1 MTHRSGGLGVAG
13 LLLGSILVI
22 AGCTGSSAVSTPSQP
37 ASLAPATQAAPASP
51 SPASPSPAAP
61 SQASAALPSPS
72 SANCVERTTFD
83 LLRNTRDYSEL
94 TQPQVDELVAALTA
108 FDYGSD
114 TTGAQWRDQFV
125 AALKSGDL
133 HGAQQLASA
142 LAMGQGY
149 GEPKPCP

>member
-1 MTHRSGGLGVAG
+1 
-13 LLLGSILVI
+13 
-22 AGCTGSSAVSTPSQP
+22 
-37 ASLAPATQAAPASP
+37 
-51 SPASPSPAAP
+51 
-61 SQASAALPSPS
+61 
-72 SANCVERTTFD
+72 
-83 LLRNTRDYSEL
+83 L

-133 HGAQQLASA
+133 QGAQQLAPA
-142 LAMGQGY
+142 LAMGQGF